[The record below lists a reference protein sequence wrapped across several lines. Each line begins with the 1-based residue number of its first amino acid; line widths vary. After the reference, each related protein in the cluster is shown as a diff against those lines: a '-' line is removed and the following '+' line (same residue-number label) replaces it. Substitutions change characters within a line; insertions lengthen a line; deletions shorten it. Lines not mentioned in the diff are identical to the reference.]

1 MYNNQ
6 PMHKLL
12 SLIRLV
18 HVTIFA
24 TFDNHDFVYYNLIIS
39 IEHPLWM
46 GPYRL
51 FSFLFPT
58 QLTNFDLDYHD
69 EFLTSTFP

>member
-6 PMHKLL
+6 PTHKLL

-24 TFDNHDFVYYNLIIS
+24 TFDNHDFIYYNLIIS
-39 IEHPLWM
+39 IEQPMWM

-51 FSFLFPT
+51 FSFFFP
-58 QLTNFDLDYHD
+58 LN
-69 EFLTSTFP
+69 